1 PAADR
6 RRDRGPVHGRS
17 LTAGE
22 DRRMTDSPA
31 PPTARRGGPL
41 LPVYRVV
48 LTVFLLAGA
57 VQIFLAGFGVWG
69 GGFDAHRILGFT
81 MAGIAVVVLVL
92 ALVLVLLAGGAQSL
106 LAEAGGSGAFWG
118 GLHALDGLAIL
129 GIAGFLQAAAIR
141 RSRSS

>member
-1 PAADR
+1 
-6 RRDRGPVHGRS
+6 
-17 LTAGE
+17 
-22 DRRMTDSPA
+22 MTDSPA
-31 PPTARRGGPL
+31 PPTATRRAGPL

-48 LTVFLLAGA
+48 LAVFLLAGA

-81 MAGIAVVVLVL
+81 MAGIAVLVLVL
-92 ALVLVLLAGGAQSL
+92 ALVSRAGTRDVVLAVVLVLLAGGAQSL

-129 GIAGFLQAAAIR
+129 GIAGFLHGAAIR
-141 RSRSS
+141 RGRATPAA

>member
-1 PAADR
+1 
-6 RRDRGPVHGRS
+6 
-17 LTAGE
+17 
-22 DRRMTDSPA
+22 MTDSPA
-31 PPTARRGGPL
+31 PPTATRRNGPL

-48 LTVFLLAGA
+48 LAVFLLAGA

-81 MAGIAVVVLVL
+81 MAGIAVLVLVL
-92 ALVLVLLAGGAQSL
+92 ALVSRAGTRDVVLAVVLVLLAGGAQSL

-129 GIAGFLQAAAIR
+129 GIAGFLHGAAIR
-141 RSRSS
+141 RGRATPAA

>member
-1 PAADR
+1 
-6 RRDRGPVHGRS
+6 
-17 LTAGE
+17 
-22 DRRMTDSPA
+22 MTDSPA
-31 PPTARRGGPL
+31 PPTATRRNGPL

-48 LTVFLLAGA
+48 LAVFLLAGA

-69 GGFDAHRILGFT
+69 GGFEAHRILGFT

-92 ALVLVLLAGGAQSL
+92 ALVSRAGTRDVVLAVVLVLLAGGAQSL

-129 GIAGFLQAAAIR
+129 GIAGFLHGAAIR
-141 RSRSS
+141 RGRVTPAA

>member
-1 PAADR
+1 
-6 RRDRGPVHGRS
+6 
-17 LTAGE
+17 
-22 DRRMTDSPA
+22 MTDSPA
-31 PPTARRGGPL
+31 PPTATRRSGPL

-48 LTVFLLAGA
+48 LAVFLLAGA

-81 MAGIAVVVLVL
+81 IAGIAVLVLVL
-92 ALVLVLLAGGAQSL
+92 ALVSRAGTRDVVLAVVLVLLTGGAQSL

-129 GIAGFLQAAAIR
+129 GIAGFLHGAAIR
-141 RSRSS
+141 RGRATPAA

>member
-1 PAADR
+1 
-6 RRDRGPVHGRS
+6 
-17 LTAGE
+17 
-22 DRRMTDSPA
+22 MTDSPA

-92 ALVLVLLAGGAQSL
+92 ALVSRAGTRDVVLAVVLVLLTGGAQSL

-129 GIAGFLQAAAIR
+129 GIAGFLHGAAIR
-141 RSRSS
+141 RGRATPAA

>member
-1 PAADR
+1 
-6 RRDRGPVHGRS
+6 
-17 LTAGE
+17 
-22 DRRMTDSPA
+22 MTDSPA
-31 PPTARRGGPL
+31 PPTATRRRGPL

-48 LTVFLLAGA
+48 LAVFLLAGA

-92 ALVLVLLAGGAQSL
+92 ALVSRAGTRDVVLAVVLVLLTGGAQSL

-129 GIAGFLQAAAIR
+129 GIAGFLHGAAIR
-141 RSRSS
+141 RGRATPAA

>member
-1 PAADR
+1 
-6 RRDRGPVHGRS
+6 
-17 LTAGE
+17 
-22 DRRMTDSPA
+22 MTDAAA
-31 PPTARRGGPL
+31 PVPTTARPGGPL

-48 LTVFLLAGA
+48 LALFLLAGA

-69 GGFDAHRILGFT
+69 GHFDAHRILGFT

-92 ALVLVLLAGGAQSL
+92 ALVSRAGTRDVVLAVVLVLLAGGAQSL

-129 GIAGFLQAAAIR
+129 GIAGFLHGAAIR
-141 RSRSS
+141 RGRATPAA

>member
-1 PAADR
+1 
-6 RRDRGPVHGRS
+6 
-17 LTAGE
+17 
-22 DRRMTDSPA
+22 MTDSPA
-31 PPTARRGGPL
+31 PPAARRAGPL

-48 LTVFLLAGA
+48 LAVFLLAGA

-92 ALVLVLLAGGAQSL
+92 AAVSRAGTRDVVLAVVLVLLAGGVQSL
-106 LAEAGGSGAFWG
+106 LAEAGDSGAFWG

-129 GIAGFLQAAAIR
+129 GIAGFLHGAAIR
-141 RSRSS
+141 RGRVS